1 MGGLG
6 MAVAF
11 WMTGRRDPSLEL
23 KLEASEV
30 GGPKSK
36 DGRWRRR
43 VLVAWV
49 VYGEGMVMMMLG
61 FAVIT
66 TREVVLSDDEES
78 G

>member
-30 GGPKSK
+30 PSRRMRGGGGGFWWRGWFM
-36 DGRWRRR
+36 GRGW
-43 VLVAWV
+43 
-49 VYGEGMVMMMLG
+49 
-61 FAVIT
+61 
-66 TREVVLSDDEES
+66 
-78 G
+78 